1 MHVVCQGI
9 CPIHSFFVINV
20 PTRRKIHTE
29 SGKKWLN
36 RLQVEKVP
44 VLVCLTYAD
53 KLYAEHMTED
63 GQHPDKRFMKQEL
76 TTQLSV
82 SVMWM
87 ESQNIGIR

>member
-1 MHVVCQGI
+1 M
-9 CPIHSFFVINV
+9 
-20 PTRRKIHTE
+20 
-29 SGKKWLN
+29 SGKKWLD

-63 GQHPDKRFMKQEL
+63 GEHPDKRFMKQEL

-82 SVMWM
+82 SSPLDNLTFNDYPVSTRLCFNCCISLGSYPNVMVT
-87 ESQNIGIR
+87 

>member
-1 MHVVCQGI
+1 M
-9 CPIHSFFVINV
+9 
-20 PTRRKIHTE
+20 
-29 SGKKWLN
+29 SGKKWLD

-76 TTQLSV
+76 KTQLSV
-82 SVMWM
+82 SSPLDKLTNDYPVSMSLIVAYLWAV
-87 ESQNIGIR
+87 IL